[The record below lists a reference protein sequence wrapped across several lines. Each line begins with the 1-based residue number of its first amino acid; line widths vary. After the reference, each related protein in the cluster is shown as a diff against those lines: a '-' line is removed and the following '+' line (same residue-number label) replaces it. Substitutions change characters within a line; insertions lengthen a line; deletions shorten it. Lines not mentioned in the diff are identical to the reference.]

1 MADSKKAVRTER
13 WRAVDERRG
22 WELYDMKNDPNQ
34 LKNLAKEEPRRLAK
48 LREQFEAWFTEATSN
63 GFDTVP
69 IHVGHEGQDEIVL
82 EGHYAYLHP
91 FMGTRPNPKI
101 HGVTYHGPAGWANDW
116 VDNWTSTNSYP
127 Y

>member
-1 MADSKKAVRTER
+1 M
-13 WRAVDERRG
+13 
-22 WELYDMKNDPNQ
+22 
-34 LKNLAKEEPRRLAK
+34 AK
-48 LREQFEAWFTEATSN
+48 LRKQFEVWFTEATSN

-91 FMGTRPNPKI
+91 VKGTRPNPKI
-101 HGVTYHGPAGWANDW
+101 HGISYHGPAGWANDW

-127 Y
+127 YWILKVIK